1 MKQIDLDFLKKNRPH
16 FPVLI
21 REVLESLN
29 LPEENSSEQKIYLDC
44 TFGAGGYSSFILSNP
59 NTKVIAIDRDETVLP
74 FVEELSNQY
83 KYRFSFHLSTFSN
96 YPEILGSLGLK
107 IDGIVMDLGFSSMQI
122 DNANRGF
129 SFKNDGDLSMK
140 MGLNKTSAYEFINKA
155 SQELLADVIFYYG
168 EEHKAKQIAK
178 KIINSRVKEEIKTT
192 KQLANIV
199 RGVVGFS
206 NGKNRTDPA
215 TKSFQAIRIYINDE
229 LHQLQEALK
238 NSYKYLNENGR
249 LVVVSFHS
257 LEDRIVKDFLNN
269 EGYIPKKYESESSK
283 RNQEFTKNKPND
295 DNTNNKFKILTKK
308 PILPKEDEVIINPPS
323 SSSKL
328 RFAEKI

>member
-1 MKQIDLDFLKKNRPH
+1 MKTIDLDYLKQNRPH

-29 LPEENSSEQKIYLDC
+29 LPSDTSTSQKVYLDC

-74 FVEELSNQY
+74 FVQKLSEEY
-83 KYRFSFHLSTFSN
+83 GDRFSFHLSTFSN
-96 YPEILGSLGLK
+96 YAEILDSLELK
-107 IDGIVMDLGFSSMQI
+107 VDGIVMDLGFSSMQI
-122 DNANRGF
+122 ANADRGF
-129 SFKNDGDLSMK
+129 SFKHNGELSME

-178 KIINSRVKEEIKTT
+178 KIVNTRVKEEIRTT
-192 KQLANIV
+192 KQLADIV
-199 RGVVGFS
+199 RSVVGFKP
-206 NGKNRTDPA
+206 GKQRVDPA
-215 TKSFQAIRIYINDE
+215 TKTFQAIRIYINDE

-238 NSYKYLNENGR
+238 NSYNYLNKNGR
-249 LVVVSFHS
+249 LSVVSFHS
-257 LEDRIVKDFLNN
+257 LEDRIVKDFLKD
-269 EGYIPKKYESESSK
+269 EGYIPKKYSSDMK
-283 RNQEFTKNKPND
+283 KENEEFTKNKLND
-295 DNTNNKFKILTKK
+295 VNNNSKFKILSKK
-308 PILPKEDEVIINPPS
+308 PILPKEDEIAINPPS
-323 SSSKL
+323 SSAKL